1 MQFLLC
7 SQTMEEVKI
16 ILLGD
21 SGVGKTSL
29 ITRFISEDDSSF
41 ARKNSAPRSSQ
52 FDPDVKAKEVD
63 INGKTI
69 KVCTTQTRSQTPLTW
84 ESGNE
89 ATVSY

>member
-1 MQFLLC
+1 MFCCLQP
-7 SQTMEEVKI
+7 TMEEVKI

-29 ITRFISEDDSSF
+29 ITRFISDDDDSF

-52 FDPDVKAKEVD
+52 FDPDVKAKEVE
-63 INGKTI
+63 INGKNI
-69 KVCTTQTRSQTPLTW
+69 KVQYYIQTRSQTTLTW

-89 ATVSY
+89 ATAVY